1 MVNSKQ
7 SSLRVRD
14 GELLVSSFISSFEV
28 KVIESDI
35 EARAMAEG
43 AREATGEKKTER
55 PNQWLWPQRKNVVLV
70 LGSGSIEVCD
80 YLI

>member
-55 PNQWLWPQRKNVVLV
+55 PNQ
-70 LGSGSIEVCD
+70 
-80 YLI
+80 

>member
-1 MVNSKQ
+1 MVNWKQ

-43 AREATGEKKTER
+43 AREATGEKKKR
-55 PNQWLWPQRKNVVLV
+55 NDQI
-70 LGSGSIEVCD
+70 SD
-80 YLI
+80 YAHKGKVSCWF